1 MKKILALM
9 AAAAL
14 TADAVSCGKKAGT
27 ASQQPKPKTTEAASV
42 TSTDSSETTTASTTT
57 TALTTT
63 TSAVTTSKT
72 AAQQP
77 DPLGGGA
84 FEYNDDG
91 AVVFTEDSSKA
102 DDKTLIAAAQA
113 LFESA
118 CRTEM
123 KFTVSCPFE
132 TDESDY
138 IENSYS
144 WRFYRITDS
153 RIHSVSDVMNEYH
166 KVFSESHSNDLASLY
181 LDSNGSAYALCG
193 NRGADFYYSSSRVT
207 GIKSKSDS
215 EIVFTVENYYD
226 GDDYGQAP
234 YTETDE
240 FSAVIGRDNVWR
252 AGIFNLPY

>member
-1 MKKILALM
+1 MKKIIALM

-14 TADAVSCGKKAGT
+14 TAGAVSCGKKAGT
-27 ASQQPKPKTTEAASV
+27 ASQQPKPKTTEAV
-42 TSTDSSETTTASTTT
+42 TTTSAYSTETTTSAAT
-57 TALTTT
+57 TAATTT
-63 TSAVTTSKT
+63 TSAVTTTKT
-72 AAQQP
+72 AQQP

-91 AVVFTEDSSKA
+91 AVAFSEDSSKA

-123 KFTVSCPFE
+123 KFTVGCPFE
-132 TDESDY
+132 TDNNDY
-138 IENSYS
+138 IENDLS

-153 RIHSVSDVMNEYH
+153 KIHSFSDVMNEYH
-166 KVFSESHSNDLASLY
+166 KVFSDSHANELASLY
-181 LDSNGSAYALCG
+181 MDKNGSAYALCG
-193 NRGADFYYSSSRVT
+193 NRGGNIYYSSSKVT
-207 GIKSKSDS
+207 EIKSKSDN

-240 FSAVIGRDNVWR
+240 FSVVIGSDNVWK
-252 AGIFNLPY
+252 AGKFNLPY

>member
-1 MKKILALM
+1 MRKILALV

-14 TADAVSCGKKAGT
+14 TAGAVSCGKKAGT
-27 ASQQPKPKTTEAASV
+27 ASQQPKPNTTEAV
-42 TSTDSSETTTASTTT
+42 TTSADTTETTTASTTT
-57 TALTTT
+57 AITTT
-63 TSAVTTSKT
+63 TSAATTT
-72 AAQQP
+72 AAAAHQP

-84 FEYNDDG
+84 FEYNGDG

-123 KFTVSCPFE
+123 KFTVNCPFE
-132 TDESDY
+132 VDNDDF

-144 WRFYRITDS
+144 WRYYRITDS
-153 RIHSVSDVMNEYH
+153 RIHSVSDVLNEYH
-166 KVFSESHSNDLASLY
+166 KVFSESHSNDLSSLY
-181 LDSNGSAYALCG
+181 MDSNGSAYALCG
-193 NRGADFYYSSSRVT
+193 NRGEDIYYSSSRIT
-207 GIKSKSDS
+207 EIKSKSDN

-234 YTETDE
+234 YTEIDE
-240 FSAVIGRDNVWR
+240 FSAVIGSDNVWR
-252 AGIFNLPY
+252 AGKFNLPY